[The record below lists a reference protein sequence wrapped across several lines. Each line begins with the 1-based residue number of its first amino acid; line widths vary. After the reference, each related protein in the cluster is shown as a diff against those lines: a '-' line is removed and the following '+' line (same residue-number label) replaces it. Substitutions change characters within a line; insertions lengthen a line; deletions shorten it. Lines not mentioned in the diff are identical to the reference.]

1 MMLINILKTC
11 GDSNPGQTML
21 RIVPNDSGKTAN
33 IGTVVQRKKLK
44 TTIKRL
50 CSRPT
55 LYKKCRFLLLL
66 STLNI

>member
-1 MMLINILKTC
+1 MMLIIILKIC
-11 GDSNPGQTML
+11 GYYNPGQTML

-50 CSRPT
+50 VHDPPFIKNVVSCYCCQR
-55 LYKKCRFLLLL
+55 
-66 STLNI
+66 